1 MRIPVLILVLLVS
14 AACGG
19 GRADDNARERVVRVT
34 TAVRAKYIDKDF
46 AGLSTADDATNL
58 AFRISGQ
65 VLSVNVAKGDAVAK
79 GALLAVLDPREVE
92 LQVAATRSAYDEAR
106 SRLDRVKRL
115 LEHQAV
121 SRQEYESAQTLFSQA
136 QSSYENALDLLDE
149 TKLRAPFAG
158 VIERTYVDSYERV
171 SAGQSILRLVN
182 PVSTTV
188 GFTVPE
194 SSLAQLARS
203 DTEFTVEFDNYRGVR
218 FDAALKDYARTSSD
232 ASGFPVS
239 LKLTDVDAARY
250 DILPG
255 MSCTVTMRTAD
266 ELPDAV
272 SLPLSAVYAPTA
284 GGEYVW
290 VVDSSDVVAL
300 RRVRLGE
307 IFGRDRVI
315 IDSGVDP
322 GDRIVTAGVY
332 RILEGEH
339 VRIIE

>member
-1 MRIPVLILVLLVS
+1 MRVFILSSVLLLA

-19 GRADDNARERVVRVT
+19 RRQQEVARPRVVRVT
-34 TAVRAKYIDKDF
+34 VAERAKYVDKDF

-58 AFRISGQ
+58 AFKISGQ
-65 VLSVNVAKGDAVAK
+65 VLSVDVAKGDAVAR
-79 GALLAVLDPREVE
+79 GELLAVLDPREVE
-92 LQVAATRSAYDEAR
+92 LQVSATRSAYEEAR
-106 SRLDRVKRL
+106 SRLDRAKRL
-115 LEHQAV
+115 LEHQAI
-121 SRQEYESAQTLFSQA
+121 SRQEFESAQTLYSQA
-136 QSSYENALDLLDE
+136 QSSYENALDLLKE

-194 SSLAQLARS
+194 SSLAQLSRS
-203 DTEFTVEFDNYRGVR
+203 DTGFTVEFDNYRGVKFR
-218 FDAALKDYARTSSD
+218 AVLKDYARTSSD

-239 LKLTDVDAARY
+239 LSLRDVDTARY

-266 ELPDAV
+266 DLPDAV
-272 SLPLSAVYAPTA
+272 SLPVSAIYAPAA

-290 VVDSSDVVAL
+290 VVDSSDVVEL
-300 RRVRLGE
+300 RPVRLGE

-315 IDSGVDP
+315 IDSGVEP

-332 RILEGEH
+332 RIREREH